1 MNIQRCAFSFIAVG
15 TVENRSRAAHLGP
28 ERRRPQVL
36 DAALGIA
43 IERGVREVTIGA
55 VAERLNVTRPV
66 VYSCFADRVELLHA
80 LLDREGAILLAD
92 ATEALR
98 HGHPEGD
105 EAVFVAGFQ
114 ALLAAVDRTPDPWR
128 LMMSADPE
136 PAVAEHFLSNRTAI
150 ADQFAKLLRP
160 ALKHWRTT
168 NPELK
173 LPVLVEQFMSASEG
187 AVRTLL
193 RDNGHDWSPG
203 TLGEFIGSAVYR
215 AFRAA

>member
-1 MNIQRCAFSFIAVG
+1 MAVG

-36 DAALGIA
+36 DAALAIA

-168 NPELK
+168 NPERK

>member
-1 MNIQRCAFSFIAVG
+1 MVVG
-15 TVENRSRAAHLGP
+15 TVESRSRAAHLGP

-36 DAALGIA
+36 DAALAIA

-80 LLDREGAILLAD
+80 LLDRESAILLAD

-114 ALLAAVDRTPDPWR
+114 ALLGAVDRAPDPWR

-136 PAVAEHFLSNRTAI
+136 PAVAEHFQRNRTAI

-160 ALKHWRTT
+160 ALKHWCTT
-168 NPELK
+168 DPERK
-173 LPVLVEQFMSASEG
+173 LPVLVEQFMSACEG

-193 RDNGHDWSPG
+193 LDSGRDWSPG
-203 TLGEFIGSAVYR
+203 PLGEFIGSAVYR

>member
-1 MNIQRCAFSFIAVG
+1 MAVG
-15 TVENRSRAAHLGP
+15 TVETRSRAAHLGP

-36 DAALGIA
+36 DAALAIA
-43 IERGVREVTIGA
+43 IEHGVREVTIGA
-55 VAERLNVTRPV
+55 VAERLDVTRPV

-80 LLDREGAILLAD
+80 LLDRENNILLAD

-114 ALLAAVDRTPDPWR
+114 ALLAAVDRSPDSWR
-128 LMMSADPE
+128 LMMSAEPD
-136 PAVAEHFLSNRTAI
+136 PAVAEHFQADRTAI
-150 ADQFAKLLRP
+150 ANEFAKLLRP
-160 ALKHWRTT
+160 ALKHWQTT
-168 NPELK
+168 NPEQK
-173 LPVLVEQFMSASEG
+173 LPVLVEQFMSACEG

-193 RDNGHDWSPG
+193 RDSGQEWSPG

>member
-1 MNIQRCAFSFIAVG
+1 MAVG
-15 TVENRSRAAHLGP
+15 TVESRSRAAHLGP

-36 DAALGIA
+36 DAALAIA
-43 IERGVREVTIGA
+43 IEHGVREVTIGA

-66 VYSCFADRVELLHA
+66 VYSCFADRIELLHA
-80 LLDREGAILLAD
+80 LLDRESAILRAD

-114 ALLAAVDRTPDPWR
+114 ALLAAVDRRPDPWR
-128 LMMSADPE
+128 LIMSADPDR
-136 PAVAEHFLSNRTAI
+136 AVAEHFQSNRTAI
-150 ADQFAKLLRP
+150 ADQFANLLQP
-160 ALKHWRTT
+160 ALKHWHTT
-168 NPELK
+168 NPERK
-173 LPVLVEQFMSASEG
+173 LPVLVEQFMSACEG

-193 RDNGHDWSPG
+193 RDSGHDWSPG

>member
-1 MNIQRCAFSFIAVG
+1 MSVG
-15 TVENRSRAAHLGP
+15 TVESRSRAAHLGP

-36 DAALGIA
+36 DAALAIA

-55 VAERLNVTRPV
+55 VADSLNVTRPV
-66 VYSCFADRVELLHA
+66 VYSCFADRVEMLHA
-80 LLDREGAILLAD
+80 LLDRESAILLAD
-92 ATEALR
+92 ATEALQ

-114 ALLAAVDRTPDPWR
+114 ALLAAVDRRPDPWR
-128 LMMSADPE
+128 LMMGADPD
-136 PAVAEHFLSNRTAI
+136 PAVAEHFKNNRAAI
-150 ADQFAKLLRP
+150 ADQFANLLQP
-160 ALKHWRTT
+160 ALKQWRTT
-168 NPELK
+168 SPERK
-173 LPVLVEQFMSASEG
+173 LPVLVEQFMSACEG

-193 RDNGHDWSPG
+193 RDSGHDWSPG

>member
-1 MNIQRCAFSFIAVG
+1 MSVG
-15 TVENRSRAAHLGP
+15 TVESRSRAAHLGP

-36 DAALGIA
+36 DAALAIA

-66 VYSCFADRVELLHA
+66 VYSCFTDRVELLHA
-80 LLDREGAILLAD
+80 LLDRESAILLAD

-98 HGHPEGD
+98 HGHPDGD

-114 ALLAAVDRTPDPWR
+114 ALLAAVDRRPDPWR
-128 LMMSADPE
+128 LMMSADPD
-136 PAVAEHFLSNRTAI
+136 PAVAEHFQDNRAAI
-150 ADQFAKLLRP
+150 ADQFAELLRP
-160 ALKHWRTT
+160 ALEQWGTK
-168 NPELK
+168 NPECK
-173 LPVLVEQFMSASEG
+173 LPVLVEQFMSACEG

-193 RDNGHDWSPG
+193 HDNAHDWSPA

>member
-1 MNIQRCAFSFIAVG
+1 MAVG
-15 TVENRSRAAHLGP
+15 TVESRSRAAHLGP
-28 ERRRPQVL
+28 ERRRPLVL
-36 DAALGIA
+36 DAALAIA

-66 VYSCFADRVELLHA
+66 VYSCFNDRVELLHA
-80 LLDREGAILLAD
+80 LLDRESATLLAD

-98 HGHPEGD
+98 QGHPEGD

-114 ALLAAVDRTPDPWR
+114 ALLAAVDRRPDPWR
-128 LMMSADPE
+128 LMMSTDPD
-136 PAVAEHFLSNRTAI
+136 PAVAEHFQRNRTAI

-168 NPELK
+168 NPERK
-173 LPVLVEQFMSASEG
+173 LPVLVEQFMSACEG

-193 RDNGHDWSPG
+193 RDGGHDWSPG

>member
-1 MNIQRCAFSFIAVG
+1 MSVG
-15 TVENRSRAAHLGP
+15 TLESRSRAAHLGP

-36 DAALGIA
+36 DAALAIA
-43 IERGVREVTIGA
+43 IERGVRAVTIGA

-66 VYSCFADRVELLHA
+66 IYSCFADRVELLHA
-80 LLDREGAILLAD
+80 LLDRESAILLAD

-114 ALLAAVDRTPDPWR
+114 ALLAAVDRRPDPWR
-128 LMMSADPE
+128 LMMSADPD
-136 PAVAEHFLSNRTAI
+136 PAVAEHFHSNRTAI
-150 ADQFAKLLRP
+150 ADQFGKLLQP
-160 ALKHWRTT
+160 ALKHWGTI
-168 NPELK
+168 NPERK
-173 LPVLVEQFMSASEG
+173 LPVLVEQFMSACEG

-193 RDNGHDWSPG
+193 RDSGHDWSPG
-203 TLGEFIGSAVYR
+203 TLGELIGSAVYR

>member
-1 MNIQRCAFSFIAVG
+1 MAVG
-15 TVENRSRAAHLGP
+15 TVESRSRAAHLGP

-36 DAALGIA
+36 DAALAIA
-43 IERGVREVTIGA
+43 IECGVREVTIGA

-80 LLDREGAILLAD
+80 LLDRESDILLAD

-114 ALLAAVDRTPDPWR
+114 ALLAAVDCRPDPWR
-128 LMMSADPE
+128 LMMSADPD
-136 PAVAEHFLSNRTAI
+136 PAVAEHFQSNRTAI
-150 ADQFAKLLRP
+150 ADQFANLLQP

-168 NPELK
+168 NPERK
-173 LPVLVEQFMSASEG
+173 LPVLVEQFMSACEG

-193 RDNGHDWSPG
+193 RDSGRDWSPG

>member
-1 MNIQRCAFSFIAVG
+1 MSVG
-15 TVENRSRAAHLGP
+15 TVESRSRAAHLGP

-36 DAALGIA
+36 DAALTIA

-55 VAERLNVTRPV
+55 VAERLDVTRPV
-66 VYSCFADRVELLHA
+66 VYSCFADRVELLQA
-80 LLDREGAILLAD
+80 LLDRENDILLAD

-114 ALLAAVDRTPDPWR
+114 ALLAAVDRRPDSWR
-128 LMMSADPE
+128 LMMSAEPD
-136 PAVAEHFLSNRTAI
+136 PAVAEHFQSSRTAI
-150 ADQFAKLLRP
+150 ANQFAELLRP

-168 NPELK
+168 NPERK
-173 LPVLVEQFMSASEG
+173 LPVLVEQFMSACEG

-193 RDNGHDWSPG
+193 RDNGHDWSPD
-203 TLGEFIGSAVYR
+203 TLGELIGSAVYH

>member
-1 MNIQRCAFSFIAVG
+1 MSVG
-15 TVENRSRAAHLGP
+15 TVESRSRAAHLGP

-36 DAALGIA
+36 DAALAIA

-80 LLDREGAILLAD
+80 LLDRESAILLGD

-114 ALLAAVDRTPDPWR
+114 ALLAAVDRRPDPWR
-128 LMMSADPE
+128 LMLSADPD
-136 PAVAEHFLSNRTAI
+136 PAVAEHFQSNRTAI
-150 ADQFAKLLRP
+150 GDQFAKLLQP
-160 ALKHWRTT
+160 ALKQWRTT
-168 NPELK
+168 NPERK
-173 LPVLVEQFMSASEG
+173 LPVLVEQFMSACEG

-193 RDNGHDWSPG
+193 RDSDHDWSPG